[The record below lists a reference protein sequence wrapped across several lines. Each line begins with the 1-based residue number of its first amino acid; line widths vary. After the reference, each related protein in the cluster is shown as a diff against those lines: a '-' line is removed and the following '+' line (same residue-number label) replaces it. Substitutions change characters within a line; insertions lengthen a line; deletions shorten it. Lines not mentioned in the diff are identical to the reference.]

1 MNRKQHFKK
10 KQKLK
15 RFGKKR
21 SIRRMSEAMESIQLK
36 KEVKDNLMKSLA
48 ESGCFDED
56 IIDKVMEVFDTTAA
70 HYTFKKAERKMM

>member
-1 MNRKQHFKK
+1 
-10 KQKLK
+10 
-15 RFGKKR
+15 
-21 SIRRMSEAMESIQLK
+21 
-36 KEVKDNLMKSLA
+36 MKSLA